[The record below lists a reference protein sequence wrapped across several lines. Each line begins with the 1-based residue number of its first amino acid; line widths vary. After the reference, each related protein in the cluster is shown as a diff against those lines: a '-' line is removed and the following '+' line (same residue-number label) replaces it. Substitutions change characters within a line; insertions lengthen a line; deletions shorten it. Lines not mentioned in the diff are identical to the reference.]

1 MFKTI
6 STYLMVLL
14 CFVCTAQ
21 SNDEAHFY
29 ANSNGSLTNPQILI
43 HEDGNDYARV
53 NFKNNNGEN
62 YWTIAA
68 YIASNVRNDRLNF
81 WNGAT
86 GDILSLTGDG
96 QLGLNVGISPKTEL
110 HVGNGNRVLFGLDT
124 LGGGDKLMFLPD
136 LHAFRVG
143 TVSTGAAS
151 TYWNRDSIGLYSFA
165 SGLNTRAQGFGATAM
180 GRDTEAT
187 NSYAHATGYF
197 TNADGIYSTAMGFNT
212 DAFGLGSTA
221 LGYSADAEENY
232 TFAAGYFAEAQ
243 AIYAT
248 ALGHRTQA
256 KSYASTAIG
265 RFNRG
270 LGSPD
275 SWVATDP
282 ILEIGIGSSNSNRAN
297 AMLIRK
303 DGRVGIGT
311 DSPSER
317 LHIDGVVRIGSF
329 ENIADGGSFLLDF
342 DASLRPMENGLRS
355 LGNTTKRWNTVYTVN
370 GVNTSS
376 DVRLKNNIQN
386 LDYGLEEILRLRSV
400 TYKLNDYPGL
410 GKKIGLIAQEVRDI
424 IPEIVVEEEQ
434 VEDEKTGVTEMRKTQ
449 YLGIQYDNLVPVL
462 IQAIQDQHDIIDK
475 LEQRIQTLEKK

>member
-1 MFKTI
+1 
-6 STYLMVLL
+6 MVSLS
-14 CFVCTAQ
+14 FVCMAQ

-29 ANSNGSLTNPQILI
+29 VNSDGSLTNPQILI
-43 HEDGNDYARV
+43 HEDGNDYARL
-53 NFKNNNGEN
+53 NLKNNNGEN

-81 WNGAT
+81 WNGTT
-86 GDILSLTGDG
+86 GDVMSLTGDG
-96 QLGLNVGISPKTEL
+96 QLGINVGISPKTEL
-110 HVGNGNRVLFGLDT
+110 HVGNGGRVLFGQDT
-124 LGGGDKLMFLPD
+124 LGNGDKLMFLPD

-143 TVSTGAAS
+143 TVATGAAS

-165 SGLNTRAQGFGATAM
+165 SGFNTRAQGYGATAM

-197 TNADGIYSTAMGFNT
+197 TNADGQYSTAMGFNT
-212 DAFGLGSTA
+212 DAFGTGCTA
-221 LGYSADAEENY
+221 LGYSTDAEENY
-232 TFAAGYFAEAQ
+232 SFAAGYFTEAQ

-248 ALGHRTQA
+248 ALGHSTQA

-270 LGSPD
+270 LGSPS

-311 DSPSER
+311 DFPSEL
-317 LHIDGVVRIGSF
+317 LHVNGVVRIGSF
-329 ENIADGGSFLLDF
+329 ENIVDGGSFLLDF
-342 DASLRPMENGLRS
+342 DASLRPMDNGSRN
-355 LGNTTKRWNTVYTVN
+355 LGNAEKRWNTVYTVN

-376 DVRLKNNIQN
+376 DARLKNNIQN
-386 LDYGLEEILRLRSV
+386 LDYGLEEILGLRSV
-400 TYKLNDYPGL
+400 TYQLNDYPEM

-434 VEDEKTGVTEMRKTQ
+434 VEDEKTGIAEMRKTQ

-462 IQAIQDQHDIIDK
+462 IQAIQDQQDIIDK
-475 LEQRIQTLEKK
+475 LEQRIQTLEEK